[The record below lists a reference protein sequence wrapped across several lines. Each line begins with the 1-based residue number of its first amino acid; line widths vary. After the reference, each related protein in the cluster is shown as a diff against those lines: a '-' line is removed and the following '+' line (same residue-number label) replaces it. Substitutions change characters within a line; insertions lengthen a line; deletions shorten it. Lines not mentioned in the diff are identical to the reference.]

1 MSNLTNTGGSN
12 CDLYRF
18 FLGKYVIQKS
28 DSIPEVGHEM
38 NNDDDDDKKNAD
50 EP

>member
-1 MSNLTNTGGSN
+1 MSNFKNTGGSN

-18 FLGKYVIQKS
+18 FLGKYFIKKPY
-28 DSIPEVGHEM
+28 SIPEGQEM
-38 NNDDDDDKKNAD
+38 NNDDDDKKNAD